1 MLKETEYFFMSP
13 LQRVCLTLGVMGLV
27 AAVPVKVSAQSGSGF
42 VTSGVEFPPAG
53 NLAGDQVFPAVAVTP
68 TGGWIVYEDQIT
80 DGDGWGVSA
89 LRLDGNFSPVF
100 SPFRVNQTTAGDQE
114 HAHVAVLA
122 DGGVAIVWQGG
133 PQGYQHIF
141 GGFLGTNNIFLNTSG
156 DVMINATTN
165 YYQVNPAVAALAN
178 GNAVVVW
185 GSFGQD
191 NADGFQ
197 GVYGQIVGPAGQ
209 KVGGEFQVNTFTPF
223 NQRTPAVAA
232 FPNGNFVVA
241 WVSENER
248 SAASVAVDGTYNG
261 GQNSVDIY
269 ARLFDA
275 NGNPQSGE
283 FLVNTGTNVCANPTV
298 AVASDG
304 TFTVAWGEK
313 NAQIPNNSW
322 DIYSRQF
329 TGPGSGGAVQVVNTQ
344 LYGDQYAP
352 SIAALG
358 TNYLV
363 SWTSL
368 QQDGS
373 REGVYAQFLQGA
385 IKAGPEFRV
394 NTTTLNSQEYQ
405 VVASDG
411 VSRFLAVWSSFVSG
425 AYGMDLEAQR
435 YVSTSQMLAAPAPP
449 VVSPLDSYTLSATWS
464 SLAGFSL
471 DHWNLIVDTTN
482 TVATTNTYWQNQ
494 GLNTYTNMYD
504 ASSVHTFQ
512 LGYVLTGGAQ
522 SPLSTIVSGQTWGPM
537 AYTQLPVNWE
547 TQYFGSNPANWPS
560 WNTVLHA
567 GGLSAT
573 ALQVFQWG
581 ANPTNAAT
589 WLQQSLLNT
598 PEGQFLTWTTQPG
611 YIYQVQTS
619 TSPGNWAN
627 LGNQRFAAGA
637 SDSIFLGKQ
646 SGGYGEFRI
655 KRVIY

>member
-1 MLKETEYFFMSP
+1 MSP

-42 VTSGVEFPPAG
+42 VTSGVEFPPVG
-53 NLAGDQVFPAVAVTP
+53 NLPGDQVYPAVAVTP
-68 TGGWIVYEDQIT
+68 AGGWIVYQDQIT
-80 DGDGWGVSA
+80 DGDGLGISA
-89 LRLDGNFSPVF
+89 VRLDGNFSPIF
-100 SPFRVNQTTAGDQE
+100 SPFRVNQTGAGDQE
-114 HAHVAVLA
+114 QAQVTILA
-122 DGGVAIVWQGG
+122 GGGSAIVWQGG
-133 PQGYQHIF
+133 PQGFQHIF
-141 GGFLGTNNIFLNTSG
+141 GAFLGTNNTFLNTNG
-156 DVMINATTN
+156 DVMINAATN
-165 YYQVNPAVAALAN
+165 FYQINPAIAALAN
-178 GNAVVVW
+178 GYAVVVW

-197 GVYGQIVGPAGQ
+197 GVYAQIVGPSGQ
-209 KVGGEFQVNTFTPF
+209 KIGGEFPVNTFTSF
-223 NQRTPAVAA
+223 NQRTPVVAGL
-232 FPNGNFVVA
+232 PNGNFVVA
-241 WVSENER
+241 WVSEGER
-248 SAASVAVDGTYNG
+248 STASIGSDGTLNG

-283 FLVNTGTNVCANPTV
+283 FLVNTDTNVCANPTV

-304 TFTVAWGEK
+304 TFTIAWGEK
-313 NAQIPNNSW
+313 NAQIVNNSW

-329 TGPGSGGAVQVVNTQ
+329 TGPGSGGAEQVVNTQ
-344 LYGDQYAP
+344 LYGDQYSP
-352 SIAALG
+352 KIASLG

-368 QQDGS
+368 GQDGS

-385 IKAGPEFRV
+385 TKAGPEFRV
-394 NTTTLNSQEYQ
+394 NTTVLNSQEFQ
-405 VVASDG
+405 AVASDG
-411 VSRFLAVWSSFVSG
+411 VSRFLAVWSSYGGG
-425 AYGMDLEAQR
+425 AYSMDLEAQR
-435 YVSTSQMLAAPAPP
+435 YVSTSQVLAPPAAP
-449 VVSPLDSYTLSATWS
+449 VVSALDSYTLSATWS
-464 SLAGFSL
+464 PLAGFSL

-482 TVATTNTYWQNQ
+482 AVATTNTYWQNQ

-504 ASSVHTFQ
+504 ASSIHTFQ

-567 GGLSAT
+567 GGLTAT

-598 PEGQFLTWTTQPG
+598 SAGQFLSWTTQPG
-611 YIYQVQTS
+611 YIYQVQFS
-619 TSPGNWAN
+619 ASPGNWTN
-627 LGNQRFAAGA
+627 LGNQRFAAGT

-646 SGGYGEFRI
+646 TGGYGEFRI